1 MPRGRVAIGL
11 KAQYGLAIDMVA
23 INSTGDVMAD
33 FIRVPVALSVVVPCY
48 NEESVFTE
56 FMRRMEPAC
65 RAAVGESFEI
75 IVVNDGSADNTWQ
88 LIAERAETSP
98 QLVGIN
104 LSRNHGHQLAVSA
117 GLSFARGE
125 RILII
130 DADLQDPPELLG
142 EMFKIMDAGA
152 DVVYGQR
159 RSRAGEN
166 QFKLATARYFYRILK
181 SITHVEIPAD
191 AGDFRLINRRT
202 LDLLNQMP
210 EQQRYLRGMV
220 AWLGGKQVPLPYD
233 RASRHAGETKYT
245 LRKMIRF
252 AIDGITGFSAA
263 PLKLAT
269 FFAMFAGLLSVV
281 FGLYALYAHFF
292 LQAVPGWTSLIGV
305 ILFFSS
311 IQLLSLGIIGEYL
324 GRVYMESK
332 GRPLFLIQEIV
343 QTTAPTVSTSPTKVS
358 PATARPDS
366 MTAAK

>member
-1 MPRGRVAIGL
+1 
-11 KAQYGLAIDMVA
+11 
-23 INSTGDVMAD
+23 MAD
-33 FIRVPVALSVVVPCY
+33 LIRVPVALSVVVPCY

-65 RAAVGESFEI
+65 RAAVGDSYEI
-75 IVVNDGSADNTWQ
+75 IVVNDGSSDDTWR
-88 LIAERAETSP
+88 LIAERAASS
-98 QLVGIN
+98 QQIVGIN

-130 DADLQDPPELLG
+130 DADLQDPPELLV
-142 EMFKIMDAGA
+142 EMARLMDEGA

-166 QFKLATARYFYRILK
+166 QFKLATARYFYRLLRK
-181 SITHVEIPAD
+181 ITLVEIPAD

-220 AWLGGKQVPLPYD
+220 AWLGGRQVPLLYD
-233 RASRHAGETKYT
+233 RDSRYAGETKYT

-269 FFAMFAGLLSVV
+269 MFALLAGSLAVML
-281 FGLYALYAHFF
+281 GLYTIVGYTFF
-292 LQAVPGWTSLIGV
+292 HPVPGWTSTLVV
-305 ILFFSS
+305 ILFFSAA
-311 IQLLSLGIIGEYL
+311 QLLSLGIIGEYL
-324 GRVYMESK
+324 GRIYMQSK
-332 GRPLFLIQEIV
+332 GRPLFIISEV
-343 QTTAPTVSTSPTKVS
+343 VSEAPGPRGEVVEHIKLHNQ
-358 PATARPDS
+358 
-366 MTAAK
+366 